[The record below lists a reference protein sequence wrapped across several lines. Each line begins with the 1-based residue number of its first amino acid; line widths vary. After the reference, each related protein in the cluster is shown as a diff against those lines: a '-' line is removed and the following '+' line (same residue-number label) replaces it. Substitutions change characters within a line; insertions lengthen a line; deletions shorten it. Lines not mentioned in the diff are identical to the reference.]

1 MKHLKNTYLLCFALW
16 LLYLLLAFFCFL
28 PSLFI
33 CSTHHLQRELQVASW
48 VPSSRRGKR
57 QKPQDVFY
65 LQIPTKRF
73 LFCLMQLYGTVLK
86 TTTEPQIYSATTF
99 PTWLRNNSD
108 ITCPTVLLWDFFS
121 TFVLLMKGFC
131 KGDLIYLWIP
141 SRTFEWKCERKEK
154 LLWLFP
160 SMFLLF

>member
-1 MKHLKNTYLLCFALW
+1 MKHLNILIFCALLCGYCICCCLFLLSSFLLSHAAHIIYRGNYRW
-16 LLYLLLAFFCFL
+16 LPECHHPEEERGRSLRMSSIYKSQPRGFCSVSCNFTEQFWKQPLSHKSIQLQPFQHDYEIIQILRVLLFCFE
-28 PSLFI
+28 I
-33 CSTHHLQRELQVASW
+33 
-48 VPSSRRGKR
+48 
-57 QKPQDVFY
+57 
-65 LQIPTKRF
+65 
-73 LFCLMQLYGTVLK
+73 
-86 TTTEPQIYSATTF
+86 
-99 PTWLRNNSD
+99 
-108 ITCPTVLLWDFFS
+108 FFS